1 MPFTPPSGQ
10 LNPPPM
16 IPVSGRNWASFRKR
30 LWLLPLW
37 FLLGIIPVGMALGF
51 VGTILQNSSGNFGVG
66 LGFWLGGGAMALFV
80 AWGIFK
86 FLAAPLA
93 LERRQELR
101 WALLG
106 VPLILICWL
115 AFLAAVV
122 FALCS
127 GFWFR

>member
-1 MPFTPPSGQ
+1 
-10 LNPPPM
+10 
-16 IPVSGRNWASFRKR
+16 
-30 LWLLPLW
+30 
-37 FLLGIIPVGMALGF
+37 
-51 VGTILQNSSGNFGVG
+51 
-66 LGFWLGGGAMALFV
+66 MALFV
-80 AWGIFK
+80 SWGIFK

-122 FALCS
+122 FALCGS
-127 GFWFR
+127 NFR

>member
-1 MPFTPPSGQ
+1 
-10 LNPPPM
+10 
-16 IPVSGRNWASFRKR
+16 
-30 LWLLPLW
+30 
-37 FLLGIIPVGMALGF
+37 
-51 VGTILQNSSGNFGVG
+51 
-66 LGFWLGGGAMALFV
+66 MALFV

-86 FLAAPLA
+86 FLVSPLA